1 MRVLI
6 QDLRLAVRLSLKSPT
21 FTAVT
26 LLALG
31 VGANTVIFSAF
42 NAVMLRPL
50 PYNDPD
56 RVVTVWDSFPKL
68 GVGKIGVAYANF
80 ADLKERAHV
89 FEPLALYTAGST
101 TGFNLTGLG
110 GPEQVQA
117 ARATGDFFR
126 ALGVAP
132 LHGRALTREDEEP
145 GRNRVAVLG
154 HDLWRRDFG
163 GDARVVG
170 QSVKLNDEEYMVV

>member
-56 RVVTVWDSFPKL
+56 RVVTVWDSFRK
-68 GVGKIGVAYANF
+68 F
-80 ADLKERAHV
+80 T
-89 FEPLALYTAGST
+89 FT
-101 TGFNLTGLG
+101 T
-110 GPEQVQA
+110 
-117 ARATGDFFR
+117 
-126 ALGVAP
+126 
-132 LHGRALTREDEEP
+132 
-145 GRNRVAVLG
+145 RNCRSRSCSPV
-154 HDLWRRDFG
+154 
-163 GDARVVG
+163 
-170 QSVKLNDEEYMVV
+170 

>member
-26 LLALG
+26 LLALALG

-56 RVVTVWDSFPKL
+56 RVVTVWDSFRK
-68 GVGKIGVAYANF
+68 F
-80 ADLKERAHV
+80 T
-89 FEPLALYTAGST
+89 FT
-101 TGFNLTGLG
+101 T
-110 GPEQVQA
+110 
-117 ARATGDFFR
+117 
-126 ALGVAP
+126 
-132 LHGRALTREDEEP
+132 
-145 GRNRVAVLG
+145 RNCRSRSCSPV
-154 HDLWRRDFG
+154 
-163 GDARVVG
+163 
-170 QSVKLNDEEYMVV
+170 